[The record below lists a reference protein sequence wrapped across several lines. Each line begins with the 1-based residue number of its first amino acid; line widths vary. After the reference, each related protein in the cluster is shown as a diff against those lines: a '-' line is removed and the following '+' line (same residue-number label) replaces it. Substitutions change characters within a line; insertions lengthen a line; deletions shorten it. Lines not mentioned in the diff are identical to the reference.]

1 MKFKI
6 FLFFEF
12 FDKQVRIHKNVTNFL
27 CGPIDKTGSRVYTV
41 EN

>member
-1 MKFKI
+1 MKSKKYFVFWRMGK
-6 FLFFEF
+6 
-12 FDKQVRIHKNVTNFL
+12 IHKNVTNFL